1 MIYIP
6 AAIIGALVGGLTA
19 RKRGG
24 NRLDIAQYAAGYGI
38 VFALL
43 GLLLT
48 ITLHRNGVFG

>member
-6 AAIIGALVGGLTA
+6 AAIVGAVLGAYTA

-24 NRLDIAQYAAGYGI
+24 NTLDMAQYAAGYGI

-43 GLLLT
+43 GLLVT
-48 ITLHRNGVFG
+48 IILHRNGVFG